1 MGEINLPREE
11 HDAIRSIEVDAL
23 RTAIDRCLDTRRMN
37 ATMRDF
43 RLDRCG
49 LYVAA
54 KLREFEASLADYAGA
69 KAWKKVAD
77 TGSSARR
84 AGGALTSAVEQMQDR
99 VEAQAQESQRFFIND
114 RILPPLHFDRKL
126 AVSISYRWR
135 PSLDADWIYGSI
147 TFLHIY
153 DPPPDYRV
161 PVPKRKPSARQQERD
176 LQDELFQQWDHF
188 RHLGLYSLLEYFR
201 LDRDGADIPMTFQAR
216 TDDYRHALNNF
227 SCRFWS

>member
-54 KLREFEASLADYAGA
+54 KLREFEASLADNAGA
-69 KAWKKVAD
+69 KASKKIAH
-77 TGSSARR
+77 TGSRARR
-84 AGGALTSAVEQMQDR
+84 AGGALTNAVEQMQGR
-99 VEAQAQESQRFFIND
+99 VERQVEEAQRFFID
-114 RILPPLHFDRKL
+114 DLILQPFCFDRKL
-126 AVSISYRWR
+126 AVTISYRWR
-135 PSLDADWIYGSI
+135 SSLDADWIYGSI

-153 DPPPDYRV
+153 DPAPDYRL
-161 PVPKRKPSARQQERD
+161 PVPKRKPSERQKELD
-176 LQDELFQQWDHF
+176 LQDELFQQWEHL
-188 RHLGLYSLLEYFR
+188 RQLGLYSLLEYFR
-201 LDRDGADIPMTFQAR
+201 EDRDGANIPTTFQAR
-216 TDDYRHALNNF
+216 TDDYRRALDNS
-227 SCRFWS
+227 SCRFW